1 MGATEPATPF
11 RYEALPAD
19 VAPALRRNAEE
30 IRALATKRAVGL
42 VRIGLLLADARGR
55 CKARTFRRWIGAELP
70 YSRATCYRLIS
81 IGQAFGP
88 LIGDED
94 SGVTARIDAMA
105 LVLLAR
111 PEVPPEA
118 REAAVQLAN
127 KQRLTVAD
135 ARQILAVNQR
145 GAELESAEV
154 SRHENR
160 VRRIIPGMGANPEP
174 VDPAPFWNAI
184 KEMFSQGAT
193 LHIGPID
200 ESDAEFAPLASV
212 TVYHPE
218 DRPRNHVRRRL
229 EDAVL
234 AAANMEPE
242 KTCPSC
248 SETKPIG
255 LFGDNDKE
263 DDGRNRYCRE
273 CEKTRLLKIKHKL
286 RDAKRAAAL
295 NGKHR

>member
-118 REAAVQLAN
+118 REAAVQLAS
-127 KQRLTVAD
+127 KQRVTVAD
-135 ARQILAVNQR
+135 ARQILTVNQR
-145 GAELESAEV
+145 GPELESAEV
-154 SRHENR
+154 NRHENR
-160 VRRIIPGMGANPEP
+160 IRRLVPGMGVKEP
-174 VDPAPFWNAI
+174 APLDPAPFWNAI
-184 KEMFSQGAT
+184 RDMFNEGAT
-193 LHIGPID
+193 VHIGPLD
-200 ESDAEFAPLASV
+200 EMDGEFPPLASV

-234 AAANMEPE
+234 AAATREPE
-242 KTCPSC
+242 KWCSTC
-248 SETKPIG
+248 SETKPVT

-263 DDGRNRYCRE
+263 PDSRNRYCRD
-273 CEKTRLLKIKHKL
+273 CEKTRLLKIKHKS
-286 RDAKRAAAL
+286 RDAKRAL
-295 NGKHR
+295 NGKH